1 MASSF
6 HEPWEVPEM
15 ADIAAL
21 AENVVYRLPG
31 VADVMVRKMLQVAYA
46 DFARLSCCFVSW
58 RDIEIEENEA
68 SYPVAAMIPGMN
80 VTSVSEVLLDGRKL
94 IAGRDYR
101 IFAAGVVPVVVLED
115 HTLTADLRTL
125 SIRAVELPKYNSE
138 KAPRWFIE
146 KYGEAVVA
154 GALVKLYGMGGRR
167 WSDADMAR
175 QEMVR
180 YENFCTEARLNSLS
194 ADGSQS
200 GSCSVNPLDTSSL
213 L

>member
-6 HEPWEVPEM
+6 HEPWKVPEM
-15 ADIAAL
+15 ADVAAL

-58 RDIEIEENEA
+58 RDIETEEDEA
-68 SYPVAAMIPGMN
+68 SYPVAAMIPGMT
-80 VTSVSEVLLDGRKL
+80 VTSVSEVRLDGRKL
-94 IAGRDYR
+94 VAGRDYR

-115 HTLTADLRTL
+115 HTLTADPRTL

-154 GALVKLYGMGGRR
+154 GALVKLYGMGGRL

-180 YENFCTEARLNSLS
+180 YENFCTEARLNSFS

-200 GSCSVNPLDTSSL
+200 GSCSVNSLDTSSL